1 LLASRGQLEVIAPPD
16 AAAPSGCNDGKGVTP
31 GTLQRREPP
40 PPTRAVAHPTRP
52 PAKLRAAL
60 KQSLRS
66 KVVAEGVER
75 FAQQAMESKEKSREK
90 SEAYI
95 KQLRMMELQR
105 RIKERSRASR
115 REEAASKTLPTKV
128 SAPSQ
133 KNACAGAGVR
143 VTRLGACA

>member
-1 LLASRGQLEVIAPPD
+1 MRRVASVAPFVGSRLL
-16 AAAPSGCNDGKGVTP
+16 
-31 GTLQRREPP
+31 
-40 PPTRAVAHPTRP
+40 
-52 PAKLRAAL
+52 
-60 KQSLRS
+60 
-66 KVVAEGVER
+66 
-75 FAQQAMESKEKSREK
+75 
-90 SEAYI
+90 EAYI

>member
-1 LLASRGQLEVIAPPD
+1 MIAPPD

-105 RIKERSRASR
+105 RIKES
-115 REEAASKTLPTKV
+115 
-128 SAPSQ
+128 
-133 KNACAGAGVR
+133 G
-143 VTRLGACA
+143 

>member
-1 LLASRGQLEVIAPPD
+1 
-16 AAAPSGCNDGKGVTP
+16 
-31 GTLQRREPP
+31 
-40 PPTRAVAHPTRP
+40 
-52 PAKLRAAL
+52 
-60 KQSLRS
+60 
-66 KVVAEGVER
+66 
-75 FAQQAMESKEKSREK
+75 MESKEKSREK